1 MKKKLLAF
9 LLCAA
14 MLATTLTLPVS
25 ALAEGTHFLLTL
37 VGETALRDGTWESEP
52 VVAEFRAV
60 QHDETVGIL
69 KADGETRLAC
79 EGGTLI
85 LYPVAETLPEGW
97 HFEAGYAVNLTDN
110 ALNKATI
117 RVQAEAGFFKAAA
130 EPGAVFVLTPAEET
144 EDERFPME
152 LTADDEGV
160 VCPERAVP
168 AGDYLLQDA
177 AGSYEPL
184 PLSVRMYTGLEE
196 DIAAVDAT
204 AEVLVPMPV
213 TVTFVRADGLEQTA
227 AVSLLREERRI
238 DLFLSGGE
246 TAEQPLTP
254 GEWTLVITAPEGT
267 VGILNDMVFS
277 GENRQAL
284 DLTENSE
291 LVFELAPA
299 PTPTPVPTPT
309 STPDP

>member
-14 MLATTLTLPVS
+14 MLATTLALPVS

-110 ALNKATI
+110 ALNRATI
-117 RVQAEAGFFKAAA
+117 RLQAEAGFFKAAA
-130 EPGAVFVLTPAEET
+130 EPGAVILRGGAPHVLS
-144 EDERFPME
+144 
-152 LTADDEGV
+152 L
-160 VCPERAVP
+160 
-168 AGDYLLQDA
+168 
-177 AGSYEPL
+177 SL
-184 PLSVRMYTGLEE
+184 PGCRS
-196 DIAAVDAT
+196 
-204 AEVLVPMPV
+204 EVLLNYLDARGIRVSKSSACKRGKRSHVLEAMGLPDRV
-213 TVTFVRADGLEQTA
+213 IDGA
-227 AVSLLREERRI
+227 IRVSFSRYNTMDECRLFCEELLRGKAE
-238 DLFLSGGE
+238 LFGSL
-246 TAEQPLTP
+246 
-254 GEWTLVITAPEGT
+254 
-267 VGILNDMVFS
+267 
-277 GENRQAL
+277 
-284 DLTENSE
+284 
-291 LVFELAPA
+291 
-299 PTPTPVPTPT
+299 
-309 STPDP
+309 